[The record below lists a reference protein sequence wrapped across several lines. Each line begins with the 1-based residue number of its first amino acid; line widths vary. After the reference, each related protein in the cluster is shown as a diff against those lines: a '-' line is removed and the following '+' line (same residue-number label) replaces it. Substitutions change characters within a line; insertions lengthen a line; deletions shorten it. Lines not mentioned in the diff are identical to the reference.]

1 MLIVTQSVAH
11 CKGTSTAPDVLPI
24 WMCGPSCDPTQFD
37 RVAAHSSV
45 PRLQPESDKRNL
57 GQEGLEQSMTG
68 KYGLS
73 VAIVACNE
81 AENLARTL
89 ASVTWADEIVLID
102 SGSTDGTIEIA
113 RQYGAIVYNEP
124 WKGYGPQVNSAL
136 DKCTQPWLLNLDAD
150 EVLTPELSAEIQ
162 ALLKTEPAFG
172 GYTVPRLNLIFGR
185 WMRHGGLYPDRK
197 LRLFRQ
203 GFARL
208 REDTEPHATP
218 KTDGPTGALRGDLL
232 HYQYPTLPLY
242 QEHMRRYSTAS
253 VPLML
258 RRGKTSKNALSF
270 FCNTVL
276 NPAFTFLYNYIVRGG
291 FLDGREGLLFHLNHS
306 RYVRWKYVK
315 ARDAYRLKLAQ
326 AKPAKSE
333 QAV

>member
-1 MLIVTQSVAH
+1 MAEKNGLS
-11 CKGTSTAPDVLPI
+11 
-24 WMCGPSCDPTQFD
+24 
-37 RVAAHSSV
+37 
-45 PRLQPESDKRNL
+45 RLN
-57 GQEGLEQSMTG
+57 
-68 KYGLS
+68 GLS

-81 AENLARTL
+81 AVNLGRTL
-89 ASVTWADEIVLID
+89 RSVRWADEIVLID
-102 SGSTDGTIEIA
+102 SGSTDATVEIA
-113 RQYGAIVYNEP
+113 RQHGATVYTES

-150 EVLTPELSAEIQ
+150 EVVTPALATEIQ
-162 ALLKTEPAFG
+162 ALLATEPGFD

-218 KTDGPTGALRGDLL
+218 KPTGPTGALRGDLL
-232 HYQYPTLPLY
+232 HYQYPTLSLY

-258 RRGKTSKNALSF
+258 RRGKTSSTALSLF
-270 FCNTVL
+270 RNTVL
-276 NPAFTFLYNYIVRGG
+276 NPAFTFVYNYVLRGG
-291 FLDGREGLLFHLNHS
+291 FLDGREGLQFHLHHS
-306 RYVRWKYVK
+306 RYVRWKYLK
-315 ARDAYRLKLAQ
+315 ARDAHRDAQ
-326 AKPAKSE
+326 SQASPAEEPEQSKSE
-333 QAV
+333 PAV